1 MSARQEIQKAI
12 NPAHECLQIGAAIH
26 VAIVAGL
33 VIGRQVKLGVVRGIV
48 IGYNIARSGSYPGMS
63 YPLLVKTELGIA
75 KCRLDE
81 VVPV

>member
-1 MSARQEIQKAI
+1 MTARQHLEDAPSAPRECREIGDAV
-12 NPAHECLQIGAAIH
+12 HRAARS
-26 VAIVAGL
+26 GL
-33 VIGRQVKLGVVRGIV
+33 FVGRQVKLGVVRGIV
-48 IGYNIARSGSYPGMS
+48 IGYNIARRGRYPGAR